1 MRKRTPA
8 DAKAVFCKKDG
19 ELVKKFEWER
29 TIWERGVAAEAR
41 VQDLGEGLGLLGGEG
56 VLRVARALAHVQLLD
71 GLALVLDDVREV
83 RLRPEHGLEL
93 GVRHLAITVG
103 VDLGHERGH
112 RGRGLRGAEL
122 GQEAGDFLRRDA
134 AGAVRVEGLEEFL
147 DVGHIC
153 A

>member
-1 MRKRTPA
+1 M
-8 DAKAVFCKKDG
+8 
-19 ELVKKFEWER
+19 
-29 TIWERGVAAEAR
+29 
-41 VQDLGEGLGLLGGEG
+41 
-56 VLRVARALAHVQLLD
+56 LRVARALAHVQLLD

-93 GVRHLAITVG
+93 GVRHLAVAVG

-112 RGRGLRGAEL
+112 GGRGLGRAEL

-147 DVGHIC
+147 DVGHFQGFG
-153 A
+153 AETAQMTRSRGYETTSLSLAVVAVAGEARTQLTGSKGRAAQRDPAL